1 MKLDRLLAITIE
13 LMTKKRVTATELAA
27 RFEVSVRTIYRDVEL
42 INQAGIPV
50 VSFTGADGGFELM
63 EGFFLTKQHFSVKDF
78 SVIYNLLKSTEGA
91 IGGKYTALVQ
101 KLGSLQPALL
111 NGGNNESIIFNLS
124 TVEGEKTALHPLSEA
139 IQQNR
144 VTSFS
149 YRSASGTVSERRV
162 EPLRLFWERGAWY
175 LQAYCLW
182 RQANRIF
189 RLSRI
194 TALEVTEV
202 IFQLRKDQT
211 SQDEEE
217 TEDFEGTLAHLRF
230 DPSVGLRV
238 VEQFPGECTHH
249 GTHIDL
255 HKIFYKRDYAMSVV
269 LSYGSK
275 VEIISPDDLK
285 EYVLKEIKEIQQR
298 YQ

>member
-13 LMTKKRVTATELAA
+13 LMTKKRVTATELAV

-91 IGGKYTALVQ
+91 IGGKYTTLVQ

-111 NGGNNESIIFNLS
+111 NGGSDESIIFNLS
-124 TVEGEKTALHPLSEA
+124 TVEDEKATIHPLSEA

-144 VTSFS
+144 VTTFL

-175 LQAYCLW
+175 LQAICLS

-189 RLSRI
+189 RLSRM
-194 TALEVTEV
+194 TAIEVTDV
-202 IFQLRKDQT
+202 IFRPRKDQT
-211 SQDEEE
+211 SQEEE
-217 TEDFEGTLAHLRF
+217 TQDFEGTLAHLRF

-238 VEQFPGECTHH
+238 LEQFPGECTHH
-249 GTHIDL
+249 GTYIDL
-255 HKIFYKRDYAMSVV
+255 HKVFYKRDYAISVV
-269 LSYGSK
+269 LSYGAK

-285 EYVLKEIKEIQQR
+285 EDVLKEIKEIQQR